1 METENKTR
9 VRFGMKGT
17 KGDQRN
23 APRFFADFSKVEW
36 CGIMAATGY
45 RERTPEEIVREAVR
59 EYLASRGIIQSPLL
73 SEANARAQNRIRV
86 SAYHGGIL
94 RSFDCMVKRW
104 EFNGLCKVA
113 EHDEKP
119 IGYTTAHAI
128 RYYIAMRG
136 IEPPGRYSV
145 DTIRTARD
153 VQDRPTTKA
162 ATEAQPPADGQA
174 APGNLTETLKATGDH
189 SASVAS

>member
-1 METENKTR
+1 MDTGNKTR
-9 VRFGMKGT
+9 GRFGIKGM

-36 CGIMAATGY
+36 CGIMAATEY
-45 RERTPEEIVREAVR
+45 RGRTPEEIVREAVR
-59 EYLASRGIIQSPLL
+59 EYLTSRGIIPSPLL

-136 IEPPGRYSV
+136 IEPPGRDSV
-145 DTIRTARD
+145 EKIRTARD

-174 APGNLTETLKATGDH
+174 APGNLTETLMVTGDH

>member
-1 METENKTR
+1 MDTGNKTR
-9 VRFGMKGT
+9 GRFGIKGM

-36 CGIMAATGY
+36 CGIMAATEY
-45 RERTPEEIVREAVR
+45 RGRTPEEIVREAVR
-59 EYLASRGIIQSPLL
+59 EYLASRGIIPSPLL

-136 IEPPGRYSV
+136 IEPPGRDSV
-145 DTIRTARD
+145 EKIRTARD

-174 APGNLTETLKATGDH
+174 ASGNLTETLMVTGDH

>member
-9 VRFGMKGT
+9 VRFGMKGM

-36 CGIMAATGY
+36 CGIMAATEY
-45 RERTPEEIVREAVR
+45 RGRTPEEIVREAVR
-59 EYLASRGIIQSPLL
+59 EYLASRGISPSPLL

-104 EFNGLCKVA
+104 EFDGLCKVA

-136 IEPPGRYSV
+136 IEPPHRDATAG
-145 DTIRTARD
+145 IRTARD
-153 VQDRPTTKA
+153 VAQPV
-162 ATEAQPPADGQA
+162 EAQAQGQA
-174 APGNLTETLKATGDH
+174 EPETPPESATGTPPE
-189 SASVAS
+189 SAEAF